1 MSTEVAL
8 LDPQR
13 IRQLFDLSSAVYTD
27 RGGVFSDDP
36 YPAFHRLRETGPVH
50 PGVVGP
56 LAGFHGEAVFQGLP
70 FPELPHFS
78 VFDYDNCAAVMRDT
92 ATFVSAQP
100 PAPGAA
106 SANLS
111 ILTMDGARHRSYRL
125 LVQPSFVPRK
135 ATWWVQ
141 RWIQSTVDAL
151 IDVIQ
156 DNGRADLNVE
166 FCAAIPL
173 LTICGSFGVRTEEA
187 LDIREAVVSG
197 GPGIDTFARI
207 VLPIVAARRKQ
218 PADDLISVLVRAEV
232 TDEQGQRHVLD
243 DAEVMG
249 FAYLLLTAGSGTTWK
264 QLGITLFALL
274 THPGWLDAVRGGDV
288 PLSAA
293 VEEALRWQPTDP
305 MFSRHVAV
313 DTALHGVDI
322 PKGSVVHLC
331 FGAANRDPSRW
342 ERPDEYDPSRPS
354 QGNLGFGTGPS
365 PCATSS

>member
-1 MSTEVAL
+1 MSADVSL

-13 IRQLFDLSSAVYTD
+13 IRQLFDLNSAVYAD
-27 RGGVFSDDP
+27 RGGWFEGDP

-56 LAGFHGEAVFQGLP
+56 LAGFHGEALFQGLP
-70 FPELPHFS
+70 FPERPHFS
-78 VFDYDNCAAVMRDT
+78 VFDYETCAAVMRDT
-92 ATFVSAQP
+92 ATFVSAEP

-106 SANLS
+106 SMDTS

-135 ATWWVQ
+135 AAWWVR

-151 IDVIQ
+151 VDTIQ
-156 DNGRADLNVE
+156 GNGRADLNVE

-173 LTICGSFGVRTEEA
+173 LTICGSFGVPTGEA

-197 GPGIDTFARI
+197 GRGMETFARI
-207 VLPIVAARRKQ
+207 VLPIVAARRRQ

-232 TDEQGQRHVLD
+232 TDEQGRRHVLG

-264 QLGITLFALL
+264 Q
-274 THPGWLDAVRGGDV
+274 
-288 PLSAA
+288 
-293 VEEALRWQPTDP
+293 
-305 MFSRHVAV
+305 
-313 DTALHGVDI
+313 
-322 PKGSVVHLC
+322 
-331 FGAANRDPSRW
+331 
-342 ERPDEYDPSRPS
+342 
-354 QGNLGFGTGPS
+354 
-365 PCATSS
+365 